1 MELTLRIVPN
11 ELIQKLES
19 VGIDQLVPER
29 RPANVGEEEDEEAHA
44 RRGVHEAYRAHVL
57 LVCVGHHVVLP
68 AEPKVA
74 ELAILLIVAH
84 PHAARRERERKP
96 SGQGSVTKQEGWEHE
111 TCVLGMCARHVC
123 SGKNMGARARETKY
137 CL

>member
-74 ELAILLIVAH
+74 ELAILLIILLYS
-84 PHAARRERERKP
+84 AATPFVILLCNRFCRR
-96 SGQGSVTKQEGWEHE
+96 SGGIHCQ
-111 TCVLGMCARHVC
+111 
-123 SGKNMGARARETKY
+123 
-137 CL
+137 